1 VVVEAAVVMRVVVV
15 VVLADR
21 SDEEGDGIGMPNTA
35 PGHQARDVRVEE
47 MEGMHT

>member
-15 VVLADR
+15 VLAGR
-21 SDEEGDGIGMPNTA
+21 SDEEGDGIGMPNAA
-35 PGHQARDVRVEE
+35 PEHQARDVRVEE